1 MISTLLSFLFIN
13 IYHIYIYIYIY
24 YTVYRSLEP
33 EKIILGPMTITKLE
47 GNVDV
52 GQMDSVAINCYP
64 EFVGSQDEQIVLVV
78 PDTIPQDKDGKIIT
92 LSVTSSI
99 PCIDFQNFDAMFHE
113 NYVVERIQDFDCFN
127 DVRIEYTRIPLINRS
142 RKRSYYTNLLRKLI
156 QLSTMRRF
164 ESLLSIFPVDRAAHR
179 ICPPREVSLLPVHQR
194 AEYSRS
200 LFQIVQLRHS
210 PREHKYRTHRR
221 LTVTR

>member
-1 MISTLLSFLFIN
+1 M
-13 IYHIYIYIYIY
+13 
-24 YTVYRSLEP
+24 YRSLEP

-64 EFVGSQDEQIVLVV
+64 EFVGSQEEQIVLVV

-142 RKRSYYTNLLRKLI
+142 RKRSYYTEFVAQIDPTIDDAQIRISPLYFPCRSGRTPY
-156 QLSTMRRF
+156 LSAKRG
-164 ESLLSIFPVDRAAHR
+164 
-179 ICPPREVSLLPVHQR
+179 VSTSGTSVCR
-194 AEYSRS
+194 
-200 LFQIVQLRHS
+200 V
-210 PREHKYRTHRR
+210 
-221 LTVTR
+221 LT

>member
-1 MISTLLSFLFIN
+1 
-13 IYHIYIYIYIY
+13 
-24 YTVYRSLEP
+24 
-33 EKIILGPMTITKLE
+33 MTITKLE

-64 EFVGSQDEQIVLVV
+64 EFVGSQEEQIVLVV

-142 RKRSYYTNLLRKLI
+142 RKRSYYTEFVAQIDPTIDDAQIRISPLR
-156 QLSTMRRF
+156 
-164 ESLLSIFPVDRAAHR
+164 VDRAAHH
-179 ICPPREVSLLPVHQR
+179 ICPPREVSLFPVHQR
-194 AEYSRS
+194 AEYSRN